1 MKTFVPFKQA
11 LVKWMLFVAISLFFT
26 QTISAQALSFKSPV
40 LQSGTDLQKGASY
53 KFTAV
58 AAGIDAIVKIED
70 LVNGAEVK
78 EIDQTGVGYNAAF
91 QPLVYTP
98 GGTRTSYALF
108 SVTFVRT
115 GTNSNTTLS
124 DFSATSLDL
133 DGNSTLKEFSQI
145 TMTGGGCELNYLS
158 STLQISVATVS
169 NGYKGINT
177 TGVEYGGIDT
187 SALTAMYTVKR
198 TNVAS
203 FELEFGAVT
212 TGAAAISRQYSL
224 YMKDFSYVLKSLP
237 VTLVSFSAM
246 LENKKADLTWTTAT
260 EINVSHFVVEKS
272 TDGKNFNDAGMVFA
286 FGNTT
291 EKENYSFADNVD
303 TDQDGVIYYRLRSVD
318 VDGQFTYSS
327 TRIIRISKIAEN
339 NISIVAFP
347 NPVSNELRVS
357 IPANWQNK
365 KVTYEI
371 FNGNGQVSQKSET
384 ASSSQTEALNVS
396 TMPPG
401 FYIVRVT
408 CDGRMAQQKILKS

>member
-1 MKTFVPFKQA
+1 MKTFVPLKQI
-11 LVKWMLFVAISLFFT
+11 LVKLMLLVSISLFFNQAT
-26 QTISAQALSFKSPV
+26 SAQALSFKSPV
-40 LQSGTDLQKGASY
+40 LESGTDLQKGAEYRFS
-53 KFTAV
+53 AV

-70 LVNGAEVK
+70 LINGAEVK

-108 SVTFVRT
+108 SVTFVKA
-115 GTNSNTTLS
+115 GTNSNTTLG

-133 DGNSTLKEFSQI
+133 DGNSTLKEFSEI
-145 TMTGGGCELNYLS
+145 TMTGGGCALNYLT
-158 STLQISVATVS
+158 STLQIAVATVS
-169 NGYKGINT
+169 NGYKGVNT
-177 TGVEYGGIDT
+177 TGVEYAGIDT

-198 TNVAS
+198 TNVS
-203 FELEFGAVT
+203 GFDLEFGAVT
-212 TGAAAISRQYSL
+212 TGAAATSRQYSL
-224 YMKDFSYVLKSLP
+224 YMKDFSYELKALP

-286 FGNTT
+286 YGNTT
-291 EKENYSFADNVD
+291 ENVNYSFADNVD
-303 TDQDGVIYYRLRSVD
+303 TDQAGVIYYRLRSVD
-318 VDGQFTYSS
+318 VDGQFTYST

-339 NISIVAFP
+339 SISIVTYP
-347 NPVSNELRVS
+347 NPVSNELRVT

-365 KVTYEI
+365 KVTYEM
-371 FNGNGQVSQKSET
+371 FNGNGQVSKKSET
-384 ASSSQTEALNVS
+384 ASSSQTETLNVS

-408 CDGRMAQQKILKS
+408 CDGQIAQQKILKS